1 MASSP
6 NDTLVVE
13 TTDAICRITLNR
25 PKSLNAINPDMA
37 RALKQVAAEIK
48 ADKAVRVAVIQGAGD
63 HFMAGGDVKGGSK
76 AGETDEFSLRSV
88 GEPIHMRDVHATIL
102 NLMGLED
109 ERLTYLYAGR
119 NRRLTDIGG
128 KTLEEIIS

>member
-1 MASSP
+1 M
-6 NDTLVVE
+6 
-13 TTDAICRITLNR
+13 
-25 PKSLNAINPDMA
+25 
-37 RALKQVAAEIK
+37 
-48 ADKAVRVAVIQGAGD
+48 
-63 HFMAGGDVKGGSK
+63 
-76 AGETDEFSLRSV
+76 AGETDEFSLRSA

-119 NRRLTDIGG
+119 NRRLSDIGG

>member
-1 MASSP
+1 MISASPAAWPNAGAALAPYAQHSP
-6 NDTLVVE
+6 T
-13 TTDAICRITLNR
+13 
-25 PKSLNAINPDMA
+25 
-37 RALKQVAAEIK
+37 
-48 ADKAVRVAVIQGAGD
+48 
-63 HFMAGGDVKGGSK
+63 
-76 AGETDEFSLRSV
+76 
-88 GEPIHMRDVHATIL
+88 TIL